1 MFAPWEATELHT
13 AGRAPSKEPRFGSG
27 NSLRCST
34 AEKTASQI
42 GLAKK
47 KEQSPVAGQN
57 PIRKTNLQSPVEI
70 PYDPVSSSRRSESH
84 TPRSTGS
91 VTLPDA
97 QNRAEYAPLGA
108 GAVGCLTAE
117 IKPKYCLARKM
128 IKSKSKSKSIKELGR
143 RAAAIKECRELG
155 FGALA
160 GPESRP
166 ESIWTVGG
174 GPQATGSVGAGEW
187 NGVVGCAGRCVGAAG
202 RGRRGPGPGV
212 NLAPCGRDFGGS
224 KRRFFGPCS
233 R

>member
-1 MFAPWEATELHT
+1 
-13 AGRAPSKEPRFGSG
+13 
-27 NSLRCST
+27 
-34 AEKTASQI
+34 
-42 GLAKK
+42 
-47 KEQSPVAGQN
+47 
-57 PIRKTNLQSPVEI
+57 
-70 PYDPVSSSRRSESH
+70 
-84 TPRSTGS
+84 
-91 VTLPDA
+91 
-97 QNRAEYAPLGA
+97 
-108 GAVGCLTAE
+108 
-117 IKPKYCLARKM
+117 M

-143 RAAAIKECRELG
+143 RPAAIKECRELG

-233 R
+233 RQSARGGPRKFSKFGQALPVPPVWSAGPGEFSRLRQALISDSPRFFRSSSLIIKAAWLF